1 MLACATK
8 IRSSRPCT
16 IRSNKSTRAAII
28 PGFSQIVIQV
38 SKPEEKLEL
47 QRDTR
52 LTVSFPGFAFV
63 TLK

>member
-1 MLACATK
+1 VQQILL
-8 IRSSRPCT
+8 ISQRHNPL
-16 IRSNKSTRAAII
+16 NKSTQAAII
-28 PGFSQIVIQV
+28 PGFSQIVIQL

-47 QRDTR
+47 QPDTR